1 MSISTWQNSTSSH
14 HSSRRPGVCCRS
26 SRRRGWDRSSSVAQ
40 SNPAPGVLSAASDRR
55 DTYSP
60 GLVSA
65 GTTCTGHDGMP
76 ADTGGLHSL
85 ASWKEQLNTRGCDRS
100 KIKAL
105 DGQNQ
110 CWRVG
115 LTSHIFF
122 HRRNVPNH
130 QILLYLCHTGLPVR
144 SRHKSKLPIKT
155 AKEFITFIMFHKLN
169 SAIHLHQ
176 SETHPAELAAG
187 MADRSRCGTPAHR
200 CVQHSWVQHH
210 TLCHIGAQWP
220 DRSALVDLRDII

>member
-105 DGQNQ
+105 DGAELVLKS
-110 CWRVG
+110 W
-115 LTSHIFF
+115 TYFPHIFPQEKCPEPS
-122 HRRNVPNH
+122 NPALSVPH
-130 QILLYLCHTGLPVR
+130 ETFRAVTPQKQTA
-144 SRHKSKLPIKT
+144 HKNSKRVHYI
-155 AKEFITFIMFHKLN
+155 
-169 SAIHLHQ
+169 
-176 SETHPAELAAG
+176 
-187 MADRSRCGTPAHR
+187 
-200 CVQHSWVQHH
+200 
-210 TLCHIGAQWP
+210 
-220 DRSALVDLRDII
+220 